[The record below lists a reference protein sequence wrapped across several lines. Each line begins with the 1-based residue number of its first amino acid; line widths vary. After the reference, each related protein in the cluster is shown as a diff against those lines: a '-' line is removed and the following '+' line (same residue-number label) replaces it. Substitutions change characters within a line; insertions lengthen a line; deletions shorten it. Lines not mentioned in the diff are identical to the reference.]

1 MCVKAGVCEVH
12 VLLEGNVLEK
22 WVLTEMTTAYQVS
35 ITPAYSVAAITVTYI
50 LYIYVA
56 YIVSSLCA
64 ILRWQVTLNVC
75 CVPPTL

>member
-56 YIVSSLCA
+56 
-64 ILRWQVTLNVC
+64 
-75 CVPPTL
+75 